1 MKGQAR
7 SGKPGQS
14 APRGAGRWLI
24 KPVWGPAAGFPAK
37 AHSRL
42 PLSLFSGL
50 RLITLVCMGSK
61 LRVAKVGIKKNRPQ
75 QAKVEP
81 VNTTNNP
88 YHVLSPGPSIPEMC
102 HAYIE
107 CPMRSKIKYE
117 LEKKSG
123 FLQISRMLH
132 SAVHYPSNYGF
143 IPQTYCQD
151 HDPLDILV
159 LSQEPV
165 VPGCVMKARPIGML
179 RMIDQHEEDIK
190 IIAAHADDPMFSNYN
205 DISQLPPHVL
215 LEIRHFF
222 EIYKELEKADL
233 PEVEEFQGRVDAYR
247 AIRSALALYQRH
259 LPQLLKGEYPD
270 I

>member
-1 MKGQAR
+1 
-7 SGKPGQS
+7 
-14 APRGAGRWLI
+14 
-24 KPVWGPAAGFPAK
+24 
-37 AHSRL
+37 
-42 PLSLFSGL
+42 
-50 RLITLVCMGSK
+50 MGSK
-61 LRVAKVGIKKNRPQ
+61 LRAAKAGAKINRSKKEK
-75 QAKVEP
+75 ALP

-88 YHVLSPGPSIPEMC
+88 YHVLSPGISIPEMC

-165 VPGCVMKARPIGML
+165 IPGCVMKARPIGML
-179 RMIDQHEEDIK
+179 RMIDQHLEDIK

-222 EIYKELEKADL
+222 EIYKELEKAEL

-247 AIRSALALYQRH
+247 AIRDALALYQRH

>member
-1 MKGQAR
+1 MTTVKIGIDR
-7 SGKPGQS
+7 CVW
-14 APRGAGRWLI
+14 RGVLLLFLI
-24 KPVWGPAAGFPAK
+24 
-37 AHSRL
+37 
-42 PLSLFSGL
+42 
-50 RLITLVCMGSK
+50 MGSK
-61 LRVAKVGIKKNRPQ
+61 LRAVKAGVKINRSKKERRL
-75 QAKVEP
+75 P
-81 VNTTNNP
+81 VNSANNP
-88 YHVLSPGPSIPEMC
+88 YHVLSPGASAPEMC
-102 HAYIE
+102 NAYIE

-117 LEKKSG
+117 LDKESG

-179 RMIDQHEEDIK
+179 RMIDQNLEDIK

-222 EIYKELEKADL
+222 EIYKELEKAEL
-233 PEVEEFQGRVDAYR
+233 PVVEDFHGRIDAYR
-247 AIRSALALYQRH
+247 TIRESLAMYQRH
-259 LPQLLKGEYPD
+259 RHRLLKGEYPV

>member
-1 MKGQAR
+1 
-7 SGKPGQS
+7 
-14 APRGAGRWLI
+14 
-24 KPVWGPAAGFPAK
+24 
-37 AHSRL
+37 
-42 PLSLFSGL
+42 
-50 RLITLVCMGSK
+50 MGSK
-61 LRVAKVGIKKNRPQ
+61 LRAAKAGVKTNRSKKEKGLPANR
-75 QAKVEP
+75 
-81 VNTTNNP
+81 TNNP
-88 YHVLSPGPSIPEMC
+88 YHVLPPGDSVPELC
-102 HAYIE
+102 NAYIE

-132 SAVHYPSNYGF
+132 SSVHYPSNYGF

-165 VPGCVMKARPIGML
+165 IPGCVMKARPIGML
-179 RMIDQHEEDIK
+179 RMIDQGLEDIK

-222 EIYKELEKADL
+222 EIYKELEKAEL
-233 PEVEEFQGRVDAYR
+233 PVVEDFRGRVDAYR
-247 AIRSALALYQRH
+247 AIREALALYQRH
-259 LPQLLKGEYPD
+259 RPQLLKGEYPD

>member
-1 MKGQAR
+1 MIM
-7 SGKPGQS
+7 
-14 APRGAGRWLI
+14 GRKLR
-24 KPVWGPAAGFPAK
+24 AAK
-37 AHSRL
+37 AAVKINRSKREKAL
-42 PLSLFSGL
+42 PVSN
-50 RLITLVCMGSK
+50 
-61 LRVAKVGIKKNRPQ
+61 A
-75 QAKVEP
+75 
-81 VNTTNNP
+81 NNP
-88 YHVLSPGPSIPEMC
+88 YHILSPGPSVPEMC

-117 LEKKSG
+117 LDKQSG

-179 RMIDQHEEDIK
+179 RMIDQGLEDIK

-205 DISQLPPHVL
+205 DISQLPPHML

-222 EIYKELEKADL
+222 EIYKELEKAEL
-233 PEVEEFQGRVDAYR
+233 PVVEDFHGRIDACH
-247 AIRSALALYQRH
+247 AIRAALAMYQRH
-259 LPQLLKGEYPD
+259 RRQLLQGEYPV

>member
-1 MKGQAR
+1 M
-7 SGKPGQS
+7 
-14 APRGAGRWLI
+14 GRKSRI
-24 KPVWGPAAGFPAK
+24 AK
-37 AHSRL
+37 AGAKTKPS
-42 PLSLFSGL
+42 SLGQVSP
-50 RLITLVCMGSK
+50 
-61 LRVAKVGIKKNRPQ
+61 A
-75 QAKVEP
+75 
-81 VNTTNNP
+81 NTTNNP
-88 YHVLSPGPSIPEMC
+88 YHVLSPGTSIPELC

-165 VPGCVMKARPIGML
+165 IPGCVMKARPIGML
-179 RMIDQHEEDIK
+179 RMIDQKLEDIK
-190 IIAAHADDPMFSNYN
+190 IIAAHADDPMFSNYS

-222 EIYKELEKADL
+222 EIYKELEKSEL
-233 PEVEEFQGRVDAYR
+233 PVVEDFQGRIDAYR
-247 AIRSALALYQRH
+247 AIRDALALYRRY
-259 LPQLLKGEYPD
+259 LPQLLQGEYPD
-270 I
+270 V

>member
-1 MKGQAR
+1 M
-7 SGKPGQS
+7 
-14 APRGAGRWLI
+14 GR
-24 KPVWGPAAGFPAK
+24 
-37 AHSRL
+37 
-42 PLSLFSGL
+42 
-50 RLITLVCMGSK
+50 K
-61 LRVAKVGIKKNRPQ
+61 LRTTKVGVKTNRPKKE
-75 QAKVEP
+75 KVLP
-81 VNTTNNP
+81 ASLTTTNNP

-102 HAYIE
+102 YAYIE

-165 VPGCVMKARPIGML
+165 IPGCVMKARPIGML
-179 RMIDQHEEDIK
+179 RMIDQKLEDIK

-247 AIRSALALYQRH
+247 AIRNSLALYQRH
-259 LPQLLKGEYPD
+259 LPKLLAGEYPD

>member
-1 MKGQAR
+1 MGLKLR
-7 SGKPGQS
+7 
-14 APRGAGRWLI
+14 
-24 KPVWGPAAGFPAK
+24 AANAAAK
-37 AHSRL
+37 ISRL
-42 PLSLFSGL
+42 
-50 RLITLVCMGSK
+50 K
-61 LRVAKVGIKKNRPQ
+61 KAKVL
-75 QAKVEP
+75 P
-81 VNTTNNP
+81 VINANNP
-88 YHVLSPGPSIPEMC
+88 YHILSPGVSVPELC
-102 HAYIE
+102 NAYIE

-117 LEKKSG
+117 LDKESG

-165 VPGCVMKARPIGML
+165 IPGCVMKARPIGML
-179 RMIDQHEEDIK
+179 RMIDQGLEDIK

-205 DISQLPPHVL
+205 DISQLPPHLL

-233 PEVEEFQGRVDAYR
+233 PVVEDFQGRIDAYR
-247 AIRSALALYQRH
+247 AIRAALVLYQRH
-259 LPQLLKGEYPD
+259 RSQLLRGEYPV

>member
-1 MKGQAR
+1 M
-7 SGKPGQS
+7 
-14 APRGAGRWLI
+14 GRKLR
-24 KPVWGPAAGFPAK
+24 AAK
-37 AHSRL
+37 AEVKINRSKKEKVL
-42 PLSLFSGL
+42 PDNN
-50 RLITLVCMGSK
+50 
-61 LRVAKVGIKKNRPQ
+61 A
-75 QAKVEP
+75 
-81 VNTTNNP
+81 NNP
-88 YHVLSPGPSIPEMC
+88 YHILSSGPSVPEMC
-102 HAYIE
+102 NAYIE

-117 LEKKSG
+117 LDKQSG

-165 VPGCVMKARPIGML
+165 IPGCVMKARPIGML
-179 RMIDQHEEDIK
+179 RMIDQGLEDIK

-222 EIYKELEKADL
+222 EIYKELEKAARECLSL
-233 PEVEEFQGRVDAYR
+233 PIFPELTDPQIQRVVTVIKDFF
-247 AIRSALALYQRH
+247 
-259 LPQLLKGEYPD
+259 KK
-270 I
+270 

>member
-1 MKGQAR
+1 MGSNLRA
-7 SGKPGQS
+7 
-14 APRGAGRWLI
+14 
-24 KPVWGPAAGFPAK
+24 AK
-37 AHSRL
+37 AGVKINR
-42 PLSLFSGL
+42 
-50 RLITLVCMGSK
+50 SK
-61 LRVAKVGIKKNRPQ
+61 KEKGASANS
-75 QAKVEP
+75 A
-81 VNTTNNP
+81 NNP
-88 YHVLSPGPSIPEMC
+88 YHILSPGPAVPEMC
-102 HAYIE
+102 LAYIE

-117 LEKKSG
+117 LDKQSG

-165 VPGCVMKARPIGML
+165 IPGCVMKARPIGML
-179 RMIDQHEEDIK
+179 RMIDQHLEDIK

-205 DISQLPPHVL
+205 DISQLPPHML

-222 EIYKELEKADL
+222 EIYKELEKAEL
-233 PEVEEFQGRVDAYR
+233 PVVEDFHGRIDAYR
-247 AIRSALALYQRH
+247 AIRDALAMYQRH
-259 LPQLLKGEYPD
+259 RRQLLRSEYPV

>member
-1 MKGQAR
+1 MGRKL
-7 SGKPGQS
+7 QS
-14 APRGAGRWLI
+14 AKAGAKINR
-24 KPVWGPAAGFPAK
+24 
-37 AHSRL
+37 
-42 PLSLFSGL
+42 
-50 RLITLVCMGSK
+50 SK
-61 LRVAKVGIKKNRPQ
+61 KEMVL
-75 QAKVEP
+75 P

-88 YHVLSPGPSIPEMC
+88 YHVLSPGTSVPELC

-165 VPGCVMKARPIGML
+165 IPGCVMKARPIGML
-179 RMIDQHEEDIK
+179 RMIDQKLEDIK

-222 EIYKELEKADL
+222 EIYKELEKAEL
-233 PEVEEFQGRVDAYR
+233 PVVEDFQGRIDAYR
-247 AIRSALALYQRH
+247 AIRNALALYQHHRA
-259 LPQLLKGEYPD
+259 QLLRGEYPE